1 MSERD
6 KDFGLTQL
14 LRFCR
19 ANDERGECFAD
30 WPNDILLHWLRWHW
44 EAGNLYCFADGDELV
59 TVAVGWRLCE
69 GDLDDHITKY
79 WGSAGGGFDSFY
91 VSDVIS
97 KSKRGVASAIKELAE
112 RVPEWRGL
120 KLFAR
125 RHGKVKQ
132 LNHKFFDRLCNLK
145 EQ

>member
-59 TVAVGWRLCE
+59 TVAVGWKLRE

-79 WGSAGGGFDSFY
+79 WGSAGEVLTLSMSRTLYQRVNGVWRVQSKNLLNVYQNGEDS
-91 VSDVIS
+91 SCSPEDM
-97 KSKRGVASAIKELAE
+97 E
-112 RVPEWRGL
+112 R
-120 KLFAR
+120 
-125 RHGKVKQ
+125 
-132 LNHKFFDRLCNLK
+132 
-145 EQ
+145 